1 MNSDDVS
8 VKTINE
14 NLEVQ
19 IKDEDLEHTQRIGKT
34 KMNNN
39 KNNPQP
45 ITIKFA
51 RDSYRKKDFQKQTN
65 LKEKKLV
72 ITKNVKTHIR
82 KLQDAREMHDFKYV

>member
-14 NLEVQ
+14 NLAVE
-19 IKDEDLEHTQRIGKT
+19 IKDEDIEHTQRIGKT

-39 KNNPQP
+39 KNSPQP

-51 RDSYRKKDFQKQTN
+51 RDSYRKKVF
-65 LKEKKLV
+65 
-72 ITKNVKTHIR
+72 
-82 KLQDAREMHDFKYV
+82 

>member
-14 NLEVQ
+14 NLEVEV
-19 IKDEDLEHTQRIGKT
+19 KDEYLEHTQRIGKT

-51 RDSYRKKDFQKQTN
+51 RDSYRKKDF
-65 LKEKKLV
+65 
-72 ITKNVKTHIR
+72 
-82 KLQDAREMHDFKYV
+82 